1 MRTAVKLV
9 GWALMVALAL
19 VMAAFAIHNYHRVT
33 LDLWPLPFAEVRVA
47 LFILVLAAALIGFL
61 AGGIVA
67 WFGGRSVRRLA
78 RLRGRALHATRREL
92 DETRAKLPAP
102 TARH

>member
-1 MRTAVKLV
+1 MRMAVRLLL
-9 GWALMVALAL
+9 WALAVALAL
-19 VMAAFAIHNYHRVT
+19 IMAAFAIHNHHRVA

-47 LFILVLAAALIGFL
+47 LFILVITAVLVGFL

-78 RLRGRALHATRREL
+78 RQRGRALAATRREL
-92 DETRAKLPAP
+92 DEARDKLPAP
-102 TARH
+102 ARR